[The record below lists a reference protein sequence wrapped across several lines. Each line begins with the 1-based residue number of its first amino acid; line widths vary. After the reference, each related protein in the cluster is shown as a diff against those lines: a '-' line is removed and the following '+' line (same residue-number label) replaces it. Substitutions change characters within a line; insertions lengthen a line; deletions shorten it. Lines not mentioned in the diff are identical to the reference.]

1 MCFGVPDEAWSTELA
16 LEPSG
21 VVDAVEAA
29 AGVGVTQL
37 GGALRVFIPTAVTW
51 NTDLRC
57 FVEAGT
63 ALVTL
68 RAAVPG
74 KALVTYWGATG
85 ICTGINRHTLA
96 ADHC

>member
-1 MCFGVPDEAWSTELA
+1 MCFGVPVEAWSTELA

-21 VVDAVEAA
+21 VVDAAEAA

-37 GGALRVFIPTAVTW
+37 GGTLRVFIPTAVTW

-57 FVEAGT
+57 FVEAGA

-85 ICTGINRHTLA
+85 ICTGINKH
-96 ADHC
+96 